1 MGRQALVAVWTV
13 TRVAGYACSTMS
25 HALAVP
31 LPWFIVG
38 PLMGLSVV
46 GLYAIANLHLGVTG
60 AYVQFVDMAR
70 GRAIETWRLWFLAG
84 LLIGAGVIGVLGPAP
99 QSLLGYG
106 LIGRLLPLA
115 VLIPVLFAGG
125 VLIGF
130 GARWSGA
137 CTSGHAISGC
147 SARSPGSYA
156 AAMTFFVTAVAMTL
170 FMHVLTGGRL

>member
-1 MGRQALVAVWTV
+1 MFHV
-13 TRVAGYACSTMS
+13 
-25 HALAVP
+25 LAVP

-70 GRAIETWRLWFLAG
+70 GRGVEVWRLWFLGG
-84 LLIGAGVIGVLGPAP
+84 LLIGAAAIGILGPAP
-99 QSLLGYG
+99 QSVFGYG
-106 LIGRLLPLA
+106 LIGKLLPLG
-115 VLIPVLFAGG
+115 VLLPVLFAGG

-130 GARWSGA
+130 GARWAGA

-147 SARSPGSYA
+147 SVRSPGSYA
-156 AAMTFFVTAVAMTL
+156 AAMTFFVTAVAVTL
-170 FMHVLTGGRL
+170 FMHVLSGGRL